1 MQDTMRIINGR
12 GNGGHRSSLGNGNRG
27 IRGSCCRLGSGKQ
40 NRSHR
45 RIMGSN
51 GGSQSIQHCMGRRRS
66 LRSLRNQRIRS
77 LRSLRGTDWR
87 SPLKLYQE

>member
-1 MQDTMRIINGR
+1 MQDTMRISNGR
-12 GNGGHRSSLGNGNRG
+12 GNGGRSLGNGNRG

-77 LRSLRGTDWR
+77 LRGTDR
-87 SPLKLYQE
+87 RRPLKLYQE